1 MDTNAAAVTVNVAVP
16 VISVAGSVAVI
27 VMGPPTV
34 TPVASPFEPAVLL
47 MVAIP
52 VFEEVQVTD
61 DVRSI
66 VVLSE

>member
-1 MDTNAAAVTVNVAVP
+1 MDTSSASVTVNVTVP
-16 VISVAGSVAVI
+16 VSPVDVSVAVI
-27 VMGPPTV
+27 VMGPPGV
-34 TPVASPFEPAVLL
+34 TPVASPLKPAALL